1 MRHPIGLLYLS
12 QEGLD
17 LITKFE
23 GFESEAY
30 LDIGGVPTIGYG
42 STKDVKLGDVI
53 DENGARKRLIH
64 EVIHTYHPSLNNA
77 CKVPLNQFEYDAYI
91 SLMYNIGTGAFK
103 RSTLLKYLNK
113 SLYDEAALQI
123 LRWNKV
129 KGREV
134 RGLTNRRKAEYQ
146 LSVRKING

>member
-1 MRHPIGLLYLS
+1 MRHPIGLLFLS
-12 QEGLD
+12 QEGLN
-17 LITKFE
+17 LITNFE
-23 GFESEAY
+23 GFEPEAY

-42 STKDVKLGDVI
+42 STKDVKLGDRI
-53 DENGARKRLIH
+53 DENGARNRLIY
-64 EVIHTYHPSLNNA
+64 EVVHTYHPALNNA

-91 SLMYNIGTGAFK
+91 SLMYNIGAGAFK

-129 KGREV
+129 NDREV
-134 RGLTNRRKAEYQ
+134 KGLTNRRKAEYQ
-146 LSVRKING
+146 LCVRKING